1 MLSSRSTR
9 LAATLLMALLFG
21 WVVRAWRTSAPS
33 PQPASPA
40 VMRAPADEKSN
51 NAFPDE

>member
-21 WVVRAWRTSAPS
+21 WVVRACRTSATR
-33 PQPASPA
+33 PQPTTPA
-40 VMRAPADEKSN
+40 VMRALGDEKSN